1 MGGGEPEGR
10 QSSPRVKGGGA
21 VSMEEIELEEGM
33 RSMGQGEG
41 DEGHPQSRSCDPQA
55 GRKE

>member
-1 MGGGEPEGR
+1 MGGGESEGR
-10 QSSPRVKGGGA
+10 QSSPRVKGSGA
-21 VSMEEIELEEGM
+21 VSMEEIELEGGM

-41 DEGHPQSRSCDPQA
+41 DEGHPQSRSCAPQA